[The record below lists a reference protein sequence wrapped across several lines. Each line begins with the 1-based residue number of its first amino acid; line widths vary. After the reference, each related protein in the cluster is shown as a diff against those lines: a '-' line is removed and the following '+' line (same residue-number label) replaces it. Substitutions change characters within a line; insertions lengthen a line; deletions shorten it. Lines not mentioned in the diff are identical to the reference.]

1 MTSWVA
7 VRTRSW
13 ARRSCRRSSC
23 VSSSGVGIGVHHAN
37 CGRRCSGGGAIW
49 RTLVIC
55 TAAWLG
61 LAGPSAAAER
71 LARPA
76 ATADVFNGRIAFSS
90 VRSDPQAK
98 RFDIFSLNPDGSG
111 VRRLTTNPAGDR
123 QPDWSP
129 SGRAIA
135 YTIDKPDSAVNF
147 ELARMTA
154 GGTRHRRLT
163 TTEAGQASSQPAWL
177 PDSSGVLF
185 RRSGPTSRV
194 GSIWQMGPLGESP
207 RERFS
212 PPAPPLYPSLAPDMR
227 RVVFASILSP
237 LGDSDR
243 GIFSQNADGSAH
255 TTLFDVAGAYDS
267 APAWSPDGRRIA
279 FESNAD
285 VAGAN
290 PERDMEVWV
299 MAADGSAP
307 LQLTHNAAHD
317 EGPAWSP
324 DGRLLAYTSGASNA
338 TGDIHVMTAAGRH
351 LRRLTSY
358 ARADESPD
366 WQAIPAPRTARRC
379 GDVARAGR
387 DVYDVRRAGRGLSC
401 ARARALARRWMR
413 ARRPSRVHGY
423 RATTADFGG
432 TTRVQLRRGKGSG
445 RRVVA
450 FLDRG

>member
-23 VSSSGVGIGVHHAN
+23 VSSAGVGIGAHHAN
-37 CGRRCSGGGAIW
+37 CRRRCIGGSTAWGA
-49 RTLVIC
+49 LVVC
-55 TAAWLG
+55 TAASLG
-61 LAGPSAAAER
+61 LAGP
-71 LARPA
+71 
-76 ATADVFNGRIAFSS
+76 ATAADVFNGRIAFSS

-98 RFDIFSLNPDGSG
+98 SFDIFSVNPDGSG
-111 VRRLTTNPAGDR
+111 VRRLTTNPDGDR

-147 ELARMTA
+147 EVARMTA

-177 PDSSGVLF
+177 PDSSGILL
-185 RRSGPTSRV
+185 RRSGPTSRI

-207 RERFS
+207 HRRFS

-237 LGDSDR
+237 IGDRDR

-267 APAWSPDGRRIA
+267 APAWSPDGRRVA

-290 PERDMEVWV
+290 PEGDMEIWV

-307 LQLTHNAAHD
+307 VQLTRNAAHD

-366 WQAIPAPRTARRC
+366 WQAIPAPRTDCRC
-379 GDVARAGR
+379 GDVARTGR
-387 DVYDVRRAGRGLSC
+387 GVYDVRRAGRGLSC
-401 ARARALARRWMR
+401 AQARALARRWMR
-413 ARRPSRVHGY
+413 ARRPPRVRGY

-432 TTRVQLRRGKGSG
+432 TTRVQLRRGDGSG
-445 RRVVA
+445 RMLVA
-450 FLDRG
+450 FLDRR